1 MAGGA
6 VFGARPAYLAGWL
19 RAAGCAL
26 QAAGFGAVEGP
37 RRGKNTTMLGPE
49 TLPRNLA
56 PKPAAWSPSARLPR
70 RACREEPRP
79 PQSDTRA
86 VGRRSGAPA
95 HSALC
100 YTVLPSY
107 TDLMRRVRGV
117 AGCGAS
123 IDAESSRVPAA
134 AVQAVPAGSP
144 VPDRPRTRR
153 DESFL
158 RASPLASSSSPHLA
172 FAKRNGRGRRAASSR
187 GWHRSTRLTG
197 LSAQSIAR
205 PALSPPTRARHAA
218 VCQQQKGTADAVW

>member
-1 MAGGA
+1 MARGRR
-6 VFGARPAYLAGWL
+6 VFGRLAARC
-19 RAAGCAL
+19 RARIARR
-26 QAAGFGAVEGP
+26 QVSGP
-37 RRGKNTTMLGPE
+37 VRVRAKKKRYDAFNK
-49 TLPRNLA
+49 RA
-56 PKPAAWSPSARLPR
+56 SSATSVSR
-70 RACREEPRP
+70 RASPTPIRHARSRP
-79 PQSDTRA
+79 PQRRA
-86 VGRRSGAPA
+86 ST
-95 HSALC
+95 LC
-100 YTVLPSY
+100 PVLHTVLPSY

-134 AVQAVPAGSP
+134 AVQAVHVPAGSP

-205 PALSPPTRARHAA
+205 PALSPPTPKQPRGRNMLPCASNNK
-218 VCQQQKGTADAVW
+218 VLPMPSGSTATVDDHPRPL